1 MLPLWHMKV
10 FHSTLHTPT
19 KTRNETMSHPA
30 CSVWPRHRSVC
41 RLRPRR
47 QWFVVSALQCM
58 TTLVA
63 EEAPLCDE
71 EVTRTVERTH
81 QTTRYLTTTDTRA
94 MQVRN
99 DGARDSPWQQWAS
112 TGVQSPVRHCLRS
125 NSRALSGSWV
135 RALTRDFGVLFTQ

>member
-1 MLPLWHMKV
+1 
-10 FHSTLHTPT
+10 
-19 KTRNETMSHPA
+19 
-30 CSVWPRHRSVC
+30 
-41 RLRPRR
+41 
-47 QWFVVSALQCM
+47 M

-71 EVTRTVERTH
+71 EVTRTVETTH
-81 QTTRYLTTTDTRA
+81 QTTRYLTTADTRA

-125 NSRALSGSWV
+125 NSRALGGSWV
-135 RALTRDFGVLFTQ
+135 RADARLRGSFHTIVECVLSDLHMYKKMGAESLNIIHYLVEENTNHIHRFAGGGASL